1 MKKSFLLLAILLLAG
16 SAYSFDTSAL
26 QLSLWAPK
34 AQIVPDY
41 IDISGLKLNLPYGGN
56 EYVGGVDLGIVS
68 SNTNVSALQ
77 INLANN
83 TADDYKGFQVGLMNF
98 SGTSSG
104 FCVGAI
110 LNYTEGLSYG
120 VSIGLINT
128 AMEVRGV
135 QIGIVNYTEF
145 LTGFQI
151 GLANIA
157 TKSTVPFFPIIN
169 FCF

>member
-1 MKKSFLLLAILLLAG
+1 MKRVLFALIVVLSV
-16 SAYSFDTSAL
+16 SAFSFDTIPL
-26 QLSLWAPK
+26 QIGLWAPRV
-34 AQIVPDY
+34 QIVPDE
-41 IDISGLKLNLPYGGN
+41 INVAGLKLNLPYGGN
-56 EYVGGVDLGIVS
+56 GYVGGVDLGFVS
-68 SNTNVSALQ
+68 NNTNVSAFQ
-77 INLANN
+77 INLVNN
-83 TADDYKGFQVGLMNF
+83 TADEYKGFQVGLMNF

-104 FCVGAI
+104 LCIGGL

-120 VSIGLINT
+120 LSIGLVNT

-135 QIGIVNYTEF
+135 QIGLVNYTEF